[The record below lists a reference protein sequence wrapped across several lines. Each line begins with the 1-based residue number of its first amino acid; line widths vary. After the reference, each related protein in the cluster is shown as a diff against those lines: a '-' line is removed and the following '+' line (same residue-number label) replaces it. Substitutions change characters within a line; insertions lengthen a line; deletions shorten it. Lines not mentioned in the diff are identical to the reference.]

1 MKLPIKENEL
11 NLCIK
16 NIKNY
21 YKKTQRLRAFQRG
34 KYLGFNTFT
43 TSKTLNVYLINKL
56 AVNALNPITPT
67 PPTPAE
73 ITRASQ
79 LSLLK
84 SACSSDADLLSY
96 KGINLGSAINM
107 KLAVKLGSLLGKQQG

>member
-1 MKLPIKENEL
+1 MSNST
-11 NLCIK
+11 K
-16 NIKNY
+16 NILKNA
-21 YKKTQRLRAFQRG
+21 KKTQRLGLYQRA
-34 KYLGFNTFT
+34 KYLEFNQPT
-43 TSKTLNVYLINKL
+43 TSENLNHHLLEFERRFSSPVT
-56 AVNALNPITPT
+56 PI

-73 ITRASQ
+73 TTRASQ

-84 SACSSDADLLSY
+84 SACSPDADLLSY

>member
-1 MKLPIKENEL
+1 MNKLTDLP
-11 NLCIK
+11 NLDISIK
-16 NIKNY
+16 NIKTGAEKSQRIGQFQRAKYLEFN
-21 YKKTQRLRAFQRG
+21 KLTTSSIFNQRLIKIAIG
-34 KYLGFNTFT
+34 YSSLVT
-43 TSKTLNVYLINKL
+43 
-56 AVNALNPITPT
+56 PI

-73 ITRASQ
+73 TTRASQ

>member
-1 MKLPIKENEL
+1 MILSRFDFKNYIINIRLSAQLSQRLGVLQRLKYFEL
-11 NLCIK
+11 NSK
-16 NIKNY
+16 
-21 YKKTQRLRAFQRG
+21 
-34 KYLGFNTFT
+34 T
-43 TSKTLNVYLINKL
+43 TSPHLNFYLADTANKFTKPI
-56 AVNALNPITPT
+56 NPI
-67 PPTPAE
+67 PPTPTE

-84 SACSSDADLLSY
+84 SACSFDADLLSY